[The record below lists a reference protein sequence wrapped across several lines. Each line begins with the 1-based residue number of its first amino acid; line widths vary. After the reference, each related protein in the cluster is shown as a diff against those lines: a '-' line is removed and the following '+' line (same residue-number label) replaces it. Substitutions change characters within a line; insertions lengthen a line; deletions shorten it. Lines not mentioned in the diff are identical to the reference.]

1 LEEEEFKKA
10 QNCDK
15 ADINVWELINL
26 ANHHPR
32 VKILQ
37 PGAGVGGHCIAVDPW
52 FIVSDFPT
60 EAKLIKAGR
69 EVNDYKTEWVVE
81 KIKNTALQFEL
92 NNKHKP
98 VIACMGLAFKPD
110 IDDLRESPA
119 LEIAKC
125 INDEVCTVVC
135 VEPNVNELKGLTL
148 VSLNQAIEQADIIC
162 YLVKHS
168 AFKGLK
174 NTTNKI
180 ELDFCDV

>member
-1 LEEEEFKKA
+1 
-10 QNCDK
+10 
-15 ADINVWELINL
+15 
-26 ANHHPR
+26 
-32 VKILQ
+32 
-37 PGAGVGGHCIAVDPW
+37 
-52 FIVSDFPT
+52 
-60 EAKLIKAGR
+60 
-69 EVNDYKTEWVVE
+69 VNDFKTEWVVE